1 MFGKQLRAVVMVET
15 GVVVDNG
22 CTGFGERREKTCCEP
37 RDGRGDFGDC
47 RQTGHGVVDLVT
59 DMS

>member
-1 MFGKQLRAVVMVET
+1 MIET

-22 CTGFGERREKTCCEP
+22 RTGFGERREENGCEP